1 MKTTKLLFTLLA
13 LLGMTQAAAQEYEYV
28 PFVREGVKWVYR
40 IYNDGGFY
48 PTDPSVP
55 EGRTYMKLEFKG
67 DTTINGKI
75 YKAMHKY
82 HGDTINREHD
92 TIPIYMREENKVVYG
107 IVPDG
112 RCYADCP
119 IGIWEDHALFEKMFS
134 GEEFIL
140 YDFNDPI
147 TFCKTRLKT
156 DSLLYTDVISI
167 GKNKAKRYV
176 FNYIGDFSIVEG
188 IGYSGYSS
196 YTLFLWW
203 TPEITMKMKL
213 PNRESYQEAIF
224 SLSYVVEDGEIIYTP
239 SGNQPTPDPEPS
251 DYEYVPFVREGVKWT
266 YAIDDYRFFADYETI
281 PARGDNTVY
290 RTLELRGDT
299 IIDGKTYK
307 AMHKCV
313 DDEYSEPS
321 DVIVLYLREE
331 DKMVYGI
338 VPDNVLYD
346 DATLINGINEQVRQ
360 AIALGNEF
368 LLYDFQDPFT
378 YWDNLVNYELHMDTI
393 EVGGHCVKRV
403 FDGRHQEGDDFQVI
417 EGIGAM
423 GMNSYPLCFI
433 MPVGG
438 DIHGTEYY
446 SLVKVE
452 EDGAVIYPHP
462 GYAED
467 RYMPLIRE
475 GVKWIYEK
483 VTIQGGDTICQ
494 YYTYEFK
501 GNHPEKTDYDCVC
514 KALYRYDGQQHDLD
528 VENDT
533 IVAGMMENE
542 AIIKS
547 YFNEPMKQVVRQ
559 DRNMI
564 NLGTEQQYTLYLM
577 GTNYGW
583 LGCYYYYVMNQKE
596 SFLNDATF
604 VKTDPIMI
612 DGYQCSRLAYLDEQG
627 DTVAYVVEGIGF
639 DSRDMG
645 DLLTPFTRKPDP
657 NADYQEWCGLSHV
670 IKDGKIIYKGM
681 CYHPIEIPGDV
692 NGDGEI
698 TVADA
703 NSVIDVVIMGGNAS
717 HPRIPIDEDGNYIGD
732 VNGDGEVTIADV
744 NAIIDMILNNN

>member
-28 PFVREGVKWVYR
+28 PFVREGVKW
-40 IYNDGGFY
+40 
-48 PTDPSVP
+48 
-55 EGRTYMKLEFKG
+55 TY
-67 DTTINGKI
+67 
-75 YKAMHKY
+75 
-82 HGDTINREHD
+82 
-92 TIPIYMREENKVVYG
+92 
-107 IVPDG
+107 
-112 RCYADCP
+112 
-119 IGIWEDHALFEKMFS
+119 S
-134 GEEFIL
+134 
-140 YDFNDPI
+140 
-147 TFCKTRLKT
+147 
-156 DSLLYTDVISI
+156 
-167 GKNKAKRYV
+167 
-176 FNYIGDFSIVEG
+176 
-188 IGYSGYSS
+188 
-196 YTLFLWW
+196 
-203 TPEITMKMKL
+203 
-213 PNRESYQEAIF
+213 
-224 SLSYVVEDGEIIYTP
+224 
-239 SGNQPTPDPEPS
+239 
-251 DYEYVPFVREGVKWT
+251 
-266 YAIDDYRFFADYETI
+266 IDDYRFSADYETI

-403 FDGRHQEGDDFQVI
+403 FDGRHQEGDNFQVI

-596 SFLNDATF
+596 SFLNDANF
-604 VKTDPIMI
+604 VKADPIMI
-612 DGYQCSRLAYLDEQG
+612 DGYLCSRLAYLDELG
-627 DTVAYVVEGIGF
+627 DTLAYVVEGIGF
-639 DSRDMG
+639 DSYDMG

-744 NAIIDMILNNN
+744 NAIIDMILNNH

>member
-28 PFVREGVKWVYR
+28 PFVREGVKW
-40 IYNDGGFY
+40 
-48 PTDPSVP
+48 
-55 EGRTYMKLEFKG
+55 TY
-67 DTTINGKI
+67 
-75 YKAMHKY
+75 
-82 HGDTINREHD
+82 
-92 TIPIYMREENKVVYG
+92 
-107 IVPDG
+107 
-112 RCYADCP
+112 
-119 IGIWEDHALFEKMFS
+119 S
-134 GEEFIL
+134 
-140 YDFNDPI
+140 
-147 TFCKTRLKT
+147 
-156 DSLLYTDVISI
+156 
-167 GKNKAKRYV
+167 
-176 FNYIGDFSIVEG
+176 
-188 IGYSGYSS
+188 
-196 YTLFLWW
+196 
-203 TPEITMKMKL
+203 
-213 PNRESYQEAIF
+213 
-224 SLSYVVEDGEIIYTP
+224 
-239 SGNQPTPDPEPS
+239 
-251 DYEYVPFVREGVKWT
+251 
-266 YAIDDYRFFADYETI
+266 IDDYRFSADYETI

-403 FDGRHQEGDDFQVI
+403 FDGRHQEGDNFQVI

-467 RYMPLIRE
+467 RHMPLIRE

-596 SFLNDATF
+596 SFLNDANF
-604 VKTDPIMI
+604 VKADPIMI
-612 DGYQCSRLAYLDEQG
+612 DGYLCSRLAYLDELG
-627 DTVAYVVEGIGF
+627 DTLAYVVEGIGF
-639 DSRDMG
+639 DSYDMG

-744 NAIIDMILNNN
+744 NAIIDMILNNH